1 MSKGK
6 KILIILVTAIVSG
19 AFVFGGVYMLKF
31 PPTFSSEA
39 SELEKSLKIEDFAYD
54 VKQANLDGE
63 DKYVLSLT
71 NNSQFE
77 LVSAGIY
84 YKTKS
89 DATEDQLKVFE
100 EFVKENEGSK
110 LENVILF
117 GSNEAYIGPKQSI
130 DNIVL
135 SLGIASQV
143 TDAGVQPTP
152 EQFAL
157 LEPSML
163 MFAFKG
169 NGNDLYNAYYDLE
182 KKDWDIQKSSAA
194 VNVNQLPENLDS
206 KLMPNLDNHLYY
218 SLEQNNKKQFD
229 VNVFGLTQEEYKAY
243 TDSLK
248 SQGFTKGLN
257 EEALEGGKR
266 ESWYAEDDNNT
277 AITMIMDYSRRIL
290 EINIVKS

>member
-6 KILIILVTAIVSG
+6 KILIILVTALVSG
-19 AFVFGGVYMLKF
+19 AFIFGGVYMLKF
-31 PPTFSSEA
+31 PPTFASEA
-39 SELEKSLKIEDFAYD
+39 SELEKNLKIEDFAYD
-54 VKQANLDGE
+54 VKQTNLNGE
-63 DKYVLSLT
+63 DEYVFSLT

-84 YKTKS
+84 YKTRS
-89 DATEDQLKVFE
+89 DVTEDQLKVFE
-100 EFVKENEGSK
+100 EFVNNNEGSK

-117 GSNEAYIGPKQSI
+117 GTDEAYIGPKQSI

-135 SLGIASQV
+135 SLGIASHL
-143 TDAGVQPTP
+143 TDKAVSPTP

-182 KKDWDIQKSSAA
+182 KKDWDIQKSGAA

-206 KLMPNLDNHLYY
+206 KLMPSLDNHLYY

-248 SQGFTKGLN
+248 SQGFTKELN
-257 EEALEGGKR
+257 EDALEGGKR

>member
-6 KILIILVTAIVSG
+6 KILIILITALVSG
-19 AFVFGGVYMLKF
+19 AFVFGGIYMLKF
-31 PPTFSSEA
+31 PPTFGSEA
-39 SELEKSLKIEDFAYD
+39 SELEKNLKAEDFIYD
-54 VKQANLDGE
+54 VKQAKIDGE
-63 DKYVLSLT
+63 DKYTLSFT

-100 EFVKENEGSK
+100 EFVKENEGSN

-117 GSNEAYIGPKQSI
+117 GSKEAYIGPNQSI

-143 TDAGVQPTP
+143 TDGEVQPTP

-169 NGNDLYNAYYDLE
+169 NGDDLYNAYYDIE
-182 KKDWDIQKSSAA
+182 KKDWDIQKSGAA
-194 VNVNQLPENLDS
+194 VNVNQLPEKLDS
-206 KLMPNLDNHLYY
+206 KLLPNIDKHLYY
-218 SLEQNNKKQFD
+218 SLDQSDKKQFD

-248 SQGFTKGLN
+248 SQGFTKELN
-257 EEALEGGKR
+257 EEVLEGGNR

-277 AITMIMDYSRRIL
+277 AITLLMDYSRRIL
-290 EINIVKS
+290 EISIVKS